1 MDHDPGCK
9 GWASATGGKLCESE
23 EDKARCL
30 VIPPPYPSYHPLASC
45 AKVVITLTPPTHHP
59 PGAHAAHA
67 LPYPSC
73 LPVTQLPPHT
83 HTQAFMLRVCPAS
96 CGICTNLDK
105 DEL

>member
-23 EDKARCL
+23 EDKA
-30 VIPPPYPSYHPLASC
+30 
-45 AKVVITLTPPTHHP
+45 
-59 PGAHAAHA
+59 
-67 LPYPSC
+67 
-73 LPVTQLPPHT
+73 
-83 HTQAFMLRVCPAS
+83 FMLRVCPAS